1 MTDNFELVSSG
12 IRVRSTKGNRISRV
26 NTPVGFTDL
35 AFRNVVA
42 AFDTAYRTLGKLP
55 DVDEVAK
62 LYPSAPKKTI
72 SSIMMTDEFKDA
84 LSYRGIEWNSDS
96 GLSMEQQMVLLKLSD
111 FTDRR
116 TLFTRLKEMGV
127 PFARYQAW
135 QRQPLFSQAE
145 LKLAENNMASSKAML
160 VNGLLGNAEGG
171 DQRAIELAMKIT
183 GYWNPD
189 QQQLEDAKTVVLRVI
204 EAVLK
209 NVTDPKM
216 REAVL
221 LDIRA
226 AGLSYD
232 LVHPAIEG

>member
-1 MTDNFELVSSG
+1 MADNFELVNSG
-12 IRVRSTKGNRISRV
+12 IRVRSTTGNRIYRV
-26 NTPVGFTDL
+26 ATPVGFTDL
-35 AFRNVVA
+35 MFRNVVA

-62 LYPSAPKKTI
+62 IYPAAARKTI
-72 SSIMMTDEFKDA
+72 SSVFMTDEFKEA
-84 LSYRGIEWNSDS
+84 LRYRGVEWDADS
-96 GLSMEQQMVLLKLSD
+96 GLSMEQQMVLTKLSD

-116 TLFTRLKEMGV
+116 TLFVKLKEMGV
-127 PFARYQAW
+127 PVARYQGW
-135 QRQPLFSQAE
+135 KRQPLFARAE
-145 LKLAENNMASSKAML
+145 LKMAEDNMAGSKAL
-160 VNGLLGNAEGG
+160 LINGLLGNADGG
-171 DQRAIELAMKIT
+171 DARSIELAMKIT

-189 QQQLEDAKTVVLRVI
+189 QMQLEDAKIVVQRVI

-221 LDIRA
+221 VDIRA

-232 LVHPAIEG
+232 VMHPMIEG